1 MRVNFVLLLAVAFL
15 PFPTSVVGEAV
26 RIDTGEEA
34 AVLFYGATL
43 LVRR

>member
-1 MRVNFVLLLAVAFL
+1 VVAFL

-43 LVRR
+43 FVISVALGVLVRR